1 MQSITGKIWNIKE
14 PATHDIMHLSQS
26 LGVSEIIARVLL
38 NRDVTA
44 EDAKNYLEG
53 SLSDMPDPFY
63 FQDMEKCTAR
73 IVEAVNKKQKIAIFG
88 DYDVDGS
95 CASAILV
102 NFFNS
107 INVDATLYIPDRM
120 TEGYGPNEYAFEKLK
135 ASGHDLVITVDCGCV
150 AFDAMAKA
158 AEIGLDVIITD
169 HHQCEVEI
177 PACVGMVNPNRVD
190 EDGQYGYLCGATVAF
205 LVAVAVNRALG
216 TKSNLKML
224 LDLVAVATVCD
235 LVPLKGINRVLVDR
249 GLKVLA
255 TRQNIGLKA
264 LADITGIDER
274 PRAYHCGFVIG
285 PRINAAGR
293 ISECDLGSKLLSTNN
308 MILAN
313 KLATQLHDLNA
324 ERKEIEALVQEEAIL
339 QAEKKVAKNPD
350 IKALVLA
357 GENWHPGVIGIVASR
372 IKELYNLPV
381 FIISIDDKV
390 CKGSGRSISG
400 VDLGAIVRKSKDIL
414 IGGGGH
420 GMAAGLSIEKANI
433 KAFEDRFCDV
443 VEKAAA
449 KNPEILIPKINLDGV
464 LSVSGANLELISSLE
479 NVEPYG
485 MGNPEPKFAV
495 TGSLAYAQVV
505 GEKHV
510 RITLTDI
517 TKRRV
522 NGIVFS
528 AMDSDLGPF
537 LLNNIN
543 EQVTVCGQ
551 LKRNVFN
558 GYESA
563 QIQVLDAVKGG
574 YTNSN

>member
-1 MQSITGKIWNIKE
+1 MQSITGKIWNLKE
-14 PATHDIMHLSQS
+14 PNFKDLMHMSQS
-26 LGVSEIIARVLL
+26 LGLSEIVARVLL
-38 NRDVTA
+38 NRGVKTD
-44 EDAKNYLEG
+44 EAKQYLEG
-53 SLSDMPDPFY
+53 SLSDMPDPMHFK
-63 FQDMEKCTAR
+63 DMQVATDR
-73 IVEAVNKKQKIAIFG
+73 IVKAVNEKQKIAIFG

-95 CASAILV
+95 CASAILIK
-102 NFFNS
+102 FFES
-107 INVDATLYIPDRM
+107 IGVTATLYIPDRM
-120 TEGYGPNEYAFEKLK
+120 AEGYGPNEYAFEKLK
-135 ASGHDLVITVDCGCV
+135 STGHDLVITVDCGCV
-150 AFDAMAKA
+150 AFDAMEKA

-177 PACVGMVNPNRVD
+177 PKSVAMVNPNRID
-190 EDGQYGYLCGATVAF
+190 EDGQYSYMCGATVAF
-205 LVAVAVNRALG
+205 LLAIAVNRALG

-249 GLKVLA
+249 GLKVLS

-264 LADITGIDER
+264 LADITGINER
-274 PRAYHCGFVIG
+274 PRAYHCGFVLG

-293 ISECDLGSKLLSTNN
+293 ISDCSLGSRLLSTTNE
-308 MILAN
+308 IIAGKLAN
-313 KLATQLHDLNA
+313 QLHDLNA
-324 ERKEIEALVQEEAIL
+324 ERKEIETLVQEEAIL
-339 QAEKKVAKNPD
+339 MAEKKVAKNPD

-357 GENWHPGVIGIVASR
+357 GEGWHAGVIGIVASR

-381 FIISIDDKV
+381 FIIGIDEKV
-390 CKGSGRSISG
+390 SKGSGRSISG
-400 VDLGAIVRKSKDIL
+400 VDLGAIVRKNKDIL
-414 IGGGGH
+414 IAGGGH
-420 GMAAGLSIEKANI
+420 GMAAGLSIEKENI
-433 KAFEDRFCDV
+433 AEFEKRFLES
-443 VEKAAA
+443 VEKTVA
-449 KNPEILIPKINLDGV
+449 KNPEILVPKISLDGV
-464 LSVSGANLELISSLE
+464 LSVAGAGLELISALE
-479 NVEPYG
+479 QVEPYG

-495 TGSLAYAQVV
+495 TGKLAYAQVV

-537 LLNNIN
+537 LLNNLN

-563 QIQVLDAVKGG
+563 QIQVLDAVKGQ
-574 YTNSN
+574 YTS

>member
-1 MQSITGKIWNIKE
+1 MQSITGKIWNLKE
-14 PATHDIMHLSQS
+14 PEMRDIMRISQT
-26 LGVSEIIARVLL
+26 LGVSEIVARVLL
-38 NRDVTA
+38 NRGVEVENA
-44 EDAKNYLEG
+44 RQFLEG
-53 SLSDMPDPFY
+53 SLADMPDPLDFI
-63 FQDMEKCTAR
+63 DMQKATDR
-73 IVEAVNKKQKIAIFG
+73 VVQAVNNKEKIAIFG
-88 DYDVDGS
+88 DYDVDGACS
-95 CASAILV
+95 SAILI
-102 NFFNS
+102 NFFNRLG
-107 INVDATLYIPDRM
+107 IEVDLYVPDRIV
-120 TEGYGPNEYAFEKLK
+120 EGYGPNEVAFERLK
-135 ASGHDLVITVDCGCV
+135 AKGIDLVITVDCGCV

-158 AEIGLDVIITD
+158 AELNLDVIITD

-177 PACVGMVNPNRVD
+177 PKSVAMVNPNRID
-190 EDGQYGYLCGATVAF
+190 EDGQYSYMCGATVAF
-205 LVAVAVNRALG
+205 LLAIAVNRALG

-249 GLKVLA
+249 GLKVLS

-264 LADITGIDER
+264 LADITGINER
-274 PRAYHCGFVIG
+274 PRAYHCGFVLG

-293 ISECDLGSKLLSTNN
+293 ISDCSLGSRLLSTTNE
-308 MILAN
+308 IIAGKLAN
-313 KLATQLHDLNA
+313 QLHDLNA
-324 ERKEIEALVQEEAIL
+324 ERKEIETLVQEEAIL
-339 QAEKKVAKNPD
+339 MAEKKVAKNPD

-357 GENWHPGVIGIVASR
+357 GEGWHAGVIGIVASR

-381 FIISIDDKV
+381 FIIGIDEKV
-390 CKGSGRSISG
+390 SKGSGRSISG
-400 VDLGAIVRKSKDIL
+400 VDLGAIVRKNKDIL
-414 IGGGGH
+414 IAGGGH
-420 GMAAGLSIEKANI
+420 GMAAGLSIEKENI
-433 KAFEDRFCDV
+433 AEFEKRFLES
-443 VEKAAA
+443 VEKTVA
-449 KNPEILIPKINLDGV
+449 KNPEILVPKISLDGV
-464 LSVSGANLELISSLE
+464 LSVAGAGLELISALE
-479 NVEPYG
+479 QVEPYG

-495 TGSLAYAQVV
+495 TGKLAYAQVV

-537 LLNNIN
+537 LLNNLN

-563 QIQVLDAVKGG
+563 QIQVLDAVKGQ
-574 YTNSN
+574 YTS

>member
-1 MQSITGKIWNIKE
+1 MQSITGKIWNLKE
-14 PATHDIMHLSQS
+14 PDFKDLMHMSQS
-26 LGVSEIIARVLL
+26 LGLSEIIARVLL
-38 NRDVTA
+38 NRGVKTD
-44 EDAKNYLEG
+44 EAKQYLEG
-53 SLSDMPDPFY
+53 SLSDMPDPMHFK
-63 FQDMEKCTAR
+63 DMQVATDR
-73 IVEAVNKKQKIAIFG
+73 IVKAVNEKQKIAIFG

-95 CASAILV
+95 CASAILIK
-102 NFFNS
+102 FFES
-107 INVDATLYIPDRM
+107 IGVTATLYIPDRM
-120 TEGYGPNEYAFEKLK
+120 AEGYGPNEYAFEKLK
-135 ASGHDLVITVDCGCV
+135 STGHDLVITVDCGCV
-150 AFDAMAKA
+150 AFDAMEKA

-177 PACVGMVNPNRVD
+177 PKSVAMVNPNRID
-190 EDGQYGYLCGATVAF
+190 EDGQYSYMCGATVAF
-205 LVAVAVNRALG
+205 LLAIAVNRALG

-249 GLKVLA
+249 GLKVLS

-264 LADITGIDER
+264 LADITGINER
-274 PRAYHCGFVIG
+274 PRAYHCGFVLG

-293 ISECDLGSKLLSTNN
+293 ISDCSLGSRLLSTTNE
-308 MILAN
+308 IIAGKLAN
-313 KLATQLHDLNA
+313 QLHDLNA
-324 ERKEIEALVQEEAIL
+324 ERKEIETLVQEEAIL
-339 QAEKKVAKNPD
+339 MAEKKVAKNPD

-357 GENWHPGVIGIVASR
+357 GEGWHAGVIGIVASR

-381 FIISIDDKV
+381 FIIGIDEKV
-390 CKGSGRSISG
+390 SKGSGRSISG
-400 VDLGAIVRKSKDIL
+400 VDLGAIVRKNKDIL
-414 IGGGGH
+414 IAGGGH
-420 GMAAGLSIEKANI
+420 GMAAGLSIEKENI
-433 KAFEDRFCDV
+433 AEFEKRFLES
-443 VEKAAA
+443 VEKTVA
-449 KNPEILIPKINLDGV
+449 KNPEILVPKISLDGV
-464 LSVSGANLELISSLE
+464 LSVSGAGLELISALE
-479 NVEPYG
+479 KAEPYG

-495 TGSLAYAQVV
+495 TGKLAYAQVV

-537 LLNNIN
+537 LLNNLN

-563 QIQVLDAVKGG
+563 QIQVLDAVKGQ
-574 YTNSN
+574 YTS

>member
-1 MQSITGKIWNIKE
+1 MQSITGKIWNLKE
-14 PATHDIMHLSQS
+14 PNFKDLMHMSQS
-26 LGVSEIIARVLL
+26 LGLSEIVARVLL
-38 NRDVTA
+38 NRGVKTD
-44 EDAKNYLEG
+44 EAKQYLEG
-53 SLSDMPDPFY
+53 SLADMPDPMHFK
-63 FQDMEKCTAR
+63 DMQVATDR
-73 IVEAVNKKQKIAIFG
+73 IVKAVNEKQKIAIFG

-95 CASAILV
+95 CASAILIK
-102 NFFNS
+102 FFES
-107 INVDATLYIPDRM
+107 IGVTATLYIPDRM
-120 TEGYGPNEYAFEKLK
+120 AEGYGPNEYAFEKLK
-135 ASGHDLVITVDCGCV
+135 STGHDLVITVDCGCV
-150 AFDAMAKA
+150 AFDAMEKA

-177 PACVGMVNPNRVD
+177 PKSVAMVNPNRID
-190 EDGQYGYLCGATVAF
+190 EDGQYSYMCGATVAF
-205 LVAVAVNRALG
+205 LLAIAVNRALG

-249 GLKVLA
+249 GLKVLS

-264 LADITGIDER
+264 LADITGINER
-274 PRAYHCGFVIG
+274 PRAYHCGFVLG

-293 ISECDLGSKLLSTNN
+293 ISDCSLGSRLLSTTNE
-308 MILAN
+308 IIAGKLAN
-313 KLATQLHDLNA
+313 QLHDLNA
-324 ERKEIEALVQEEAIL
+324 ERKEIETLVQEEAIL
-339 QAEKKVAKNPD
+339 MAEKKVAKNPD

-357 GENWHPGVIGIVASR
+357 GEGWHAGVIGIVASR

-381 FIISIDDKV
+381 FIIGIDEKV
-390 CKGSGRSISG
+390 SKGSGRSISG
-400 VDLGAIVRKSKDIL
+400 VDLGAIVRKNKDIL
-414 IGGGGH
+414 IAGGGH
-420 GMAAGLSIEKANI
+420 GMAAGLSIEKENI
-433 KAFEDRFCDV
+433 AEFEKRFLES
-443 VEKAAA
+443 VEKTVA
-449 KNPEILIPKINLDGV
+449 KNPEILVPKISLDGV
-464 LSVSGANLELISSLE
+464 LSVAGAGLELISALE
-479 NVEPYG
+479 QVEPYG

-495 TGSLAYAQVV
+495 TGKLAYAQVV

-537 LLNNIN
+537 LLNNLN

-563 QIQVLDAVKGG
+563 QIQVLDAVKGQ
-574 YTNSN
+574 YTS

>member
-1 MQSITGKIWNIKE
+1 MQSITGKIWNLKE
-14 PATHDIMHLSQS
+14 PEFKDLMHMSQS
-26 LGVSEIIARVLL
+26 LGLSEIVARVLL
-38 NRDVTA
+38 NRGVKTD
-44 EDAKNYLEG
+44 EAKQYLEG
-53 SLSDMPDPFY
+53 SLADMPDPMHFK
-63 FQDMEKCTAR
+63 DMQVATDR
-73 IVEAVNKKQKIAIFG
+73 IVKAVNEKQKIAIFG

-95 CASAILV
+95 CASAILIK
-102 NFFNS
+102 FFES
-107 INVDATLYIPDRM
+107 IGVTATLYIPDRM
-120 TEGYGPNEYAFEKLK
+120 AEGYGPNEYAFEKLK
-135 ASGHDLVITVDCGCV
+135 STGHDLVITVDCGCV
-150 AFDAMAKA
+150 AFDAMEKA

-177 PACVGMVNPNRVD
+177 PKSVAMVNPNRID
-190 EDGQYGYLCGATVAF
+190 EDGQYSYMCGATVAF
-205 LVAVAVNRALG
+205 LLAIAVNRALG

-249 GLKVLA
+249 GLKVLS

-264 LADITGIDER
+264 LADITGINER
-274 PRAYHCGFVIG
+274 PRAYHCGFVLG

-293 ISECDLGSKLLSTNN
+293 ISDCSLGSRLLSTTNE
-308 MILAN
+308 IIAGKLAN
-313 KLATQLHDLNA
+313 QLHDLNA
-324 ERKEIEALVQEEAIL
+324 ERKEIETLVQEEAIL
-339 QAEKKVAKNPD
+339 MAEKKVAKNPD

-357 GENWHPGVIGIVASR
+357 GEGWHAGVIGIVASR

-381 FIISIDDKV
+381 FIIGIDEKV
-390 CKGSGRSISG
+390 SKGSGRSISG
-400 VDLGAIVRKSKDIL
+400 VDLGAIVRKNKDIL
-414 IGGGGH
+414 IAGGGH
-420 GMAAGLSIEKANI
+420 GMAAGLSIEKENI
-433 KAFEDRFCDV
+433 AEFEKRFLES
-443 VEKAAA
+443 VEKTVA
-449 KNPEILIPKINLDGV
+449 KNPEILVPKISLDGV
-464 LSVSGANLELISSLE
+464 LSVAGAGLELISALE
-479 NVEPYG
+479 QVEPYG

-495 TGSLAYAQVV
+495 TGKLAYAQVV

-537 LLNNIN
+537 LLNNLN

-563 QIQVLDAVKGG
+563 QIQVLDAVKGQ
-574 YTNSN
+574 YTS

>member
-1 MQSITGKIWNIKE
+1 MQSITGKIWNLKE
-14 PATHDIMHLSQS
+14 PEFKDLMHMSQS
-26 LGVSEIIARVLL
+26 LGLSEIVARVLL
-38 NRDVTA
+38 NRGVKT
-44 EDAKNYLEG
+44 EEAKQYLEG
-53 SLSDMPDPFY
+53 SLSDMPDPMHFK
-63 FQDMEKCTAR
+63 DMQVATDR
-73 IVEAVNKKQKIAIFG
+73 IVKAVNEKQKIAIFG

-95 CASAILV
+95 CASAILIK
-102 NFFNS
+102 FFES
-107 INVDATLYIPDRM
+107 IGVTATLYIPDRM
-120 TEGYGPNEYAFEKLK
+120 AEGYGPNEYAFEKLK
-135 ASGHDLVITVDCGCV
+135 STGHDLVITVDCGCV
-150 AFDAMAKA
+150 AFDAMEKA

-177 PACVGMVNPNRVD
+177 PKSVAMVNPNRID
-190 EDGQYGYLCGATVAF
+190 EDGQYSYMCGATVAF
-205 LVAVAVNRALG
+205 LLAIAVNRALG

-249 GLKVLA
+249 GLKVLS

-264 LADITGIDER
+264 LADITGINER
-274 PRAYHCGFVIG
+274 PRAYHCGFVLG

-293 ISECDLGSKLLSTNN
+293 ISDCSLGSRLLSTTNE
-308 MILAN
+308 IIAGKLAN
-313 KLATQLHDLNA
+313 QLHNLNA
-324 ERKEIEALVQEEAIL
+324 ERKEIETLVQEEAIL
-339 QAEKKVAKNPD
+339 MAEKKVAKNPD

-357 GENWHPGVIGIVASR
+357 GEGWHAGVIGIVASR

-381 FIISIDDKV
+381 FIIGIDEKV
-390 CKGSGRSISG
+390 SKGSGRSISG
-400 VDLGAIVRKSKDIL
+400 VDLGAIVRKNKDIL
-414 IGGGGH
+414 IAGGGH
-420 GMAAGLSIEKANI
+420 GMAAGLSIEKENI
-433 KAFEDRFCDV
+433 AEFEKRFLES
-443 VEKAAA
+443 VEKTVA
-449 KNPEILIPKINLDGV
+449 KNPEILVPKISLDGV
-464 LSVSGANLELISSLE
+464 LSVSGAGLELISALE
-479 NVEPYG
+479 QVEPYG

-495 TGSLAYAQVV
+495 TGKLAYAQVV

-537 LLNNIN
+537 LLNNLN

-563 QIQVLDAVKGG
+563 QIQVLDAVKGQ
-574 YTNSN
+574 YTS

>member
-1 MQSITGKIWNIKE
+1 MQSITGKIWNLKE
-14 PATHDIMHLSQS
+14 PEFKDLMHMSQS
-26 LGVSEIIARVLL
+26 LGLSEIVARVLL
-38 NRDVTA
+38 NRGVKTD
-44 EDAKNYLEG
+44 EAKQYLEG
-53 SLSDMPDPFY
+53 SLSDMPDPMHFK
-63 FQDMEKCTAR
+63 DMQVATDR
-73 IVEAVNKKQKIAIFG
+73 IVKAVNEKQKIAIFG

-95 CASAILV
+95 CASAILIK
-102 NFFNS
+102 FFES
-107 INVDATLYIPDRM
+107 IGVTATLYIPDRM
-120 TEGYGPNEYAFEKLK
+120 AEGYGPNEYAFEKLK
-135 ASGHDLVITVDCGCV
+135 STGHDLVITVDCGCV
-150 AFDAMAKA
+150 AFDAMEKA

-177 PACVGMVNPNRVD
+177 PKSVAMVNPNRID
-190 EDGQYGYLCGATVAF
+190 EDGQYSYMCGATVAF
-205 LVAVAVNRALG
+205 LLAIAVNRALG

-249 GLKVLA
+249 GLKVLS

-264 LADITGIDER
+264 LADITGINER
-274 PRAYHCGFVIG
+274 PRAYHCGFVLG

-293 ISECDLGSKLLSTNN
+293 ISDCSLGSRLLSTTNE
-308 MILAN
+308 IIAGKLAN
-313 KLATQLHDLNA
+313 QLHDLNA
-324 ERKEIEALVQEEAIL
+324 ERKEIETLVQEEAIL
-339 QAEKKVAKNPD
+339 MAEKKVAKNPD

-357 GENWHPGVIGIVASR
+357 GEGWHAGVIGIVASR

-381 FIISIDDKV
+381 FIIGIDEKV
-390 CKGSGRSISG
+390 SKGSGRSISG
-400 VDLGAIVRKSKDIL
+400 VDLGAIVRKNKDIL
-414 IGGGGH
+414 IAGGGH
-420 GMAAGLSIEKANI
+420 GMAAGLSIEKENI
-433 KAFEDRFCDV
+433 AEFEKRFLES
-443 VEKAAA
+443 VEKTVA
-449 KNPEILIPKINLDGV
+449 KNPEILVPKISLDGV
-464 LSVSGANLELISSLE
+464 LSVAGAGLELISALE
-479 NVEPYG
+479 QVEPYG

-495 TGSLAYAQVV
+495 TGKLAYAQVV

-537 LLNNIN
+537 LLNNLN

-563 QIQVLDAVKGG
+563 QIQVLDAVKGQ
-574 YTNSN
+574 YTS

>member
-1 MQSITGKIWNIKE
+1 MQSITGKIWNLKE
-14 PATHDIMHLSQS
+14 PNTKDIMYISQR

-38 NRDVTA
+38 NRDVSID
-44 EDAKNYLEG
+44 DAKNYLEG
-53 SLSDMPDPFY
+53 SLADMPDPYHFK
-63 FQDMEKCTAR
+63 DMVKATDR
-73 IVEAVNKKQKIAIFG
+73 IIKAINEKQKIAIFG

-95 CASAILV
+95 CASAILTS
-102 NFFNS
+102 FFNS
-107 INVDATLYIPDRM
+107 IGIDTTLYIPDRM
-120 TEGYGPNEYAFEKLK
+120 TEGYGPNEYAFKKLK
-135 ASGHDLVITVDCGCV
+135 SEGHDLVITVDCGCV
-150 AFDAMAKA
+150 AFDSMKVAK
-158 AEIGLDVIITD
+158 EIGLDIIITD
-169 HHQCEVEI
+169 HHQCEVDI
-177 PACVGMVNPNRVD
+177 PECIGMVNPNRVD
-190 EDGQYGYLCGATVAF
+190 EDGLYGYLCGATVAF
-205 LVAVAVNRALG
+205 LLAVAVNRQID
-216 TKSNLKML
+216 TKVNMKML

-274 PRAYHCGFVIG
+274 PRAYHCGFVLG

-293 ISECDLGSKLLSTNN
+293 ISSCDLGSRLLSTKN
-308 MILAN
+308 ISIAN
-313 KLATQLHDLNA
+313 KLAAELHDLNA
-324 ERKEIEALVQEEAIL
+324 ERKEIETIVQEEAIL

-357 GENWHPGVIGIVASR
+357 GENWHAGVIGIVASR

-381 FIISIDDKV
+381 FIIALDDKV

-420 GMAAGLSIEKANI
+420 GMAAGLSIDKEQI
-433 KAFEDRFCDV
+433 PAFEKRFCEV

-449 KNPEILIPKINLDGV
+449 KNPEILVPKISLDGV
-464 LSVSGANLELISSLE
+464 LNVGGANLDLISKLE
-479 NVEPYG
+479 KVEPYG

-495 TGSLAYAQVV
+495 TGRVAYAQVV

-510 RITLTDI
+510 RITLTDL

-528 AMDSDLGPF
+528 AMETDLGPF
-537 LLNNIN
+537 LLNSLN

-551 LKRNVFN
+551 IKRNVFN

-563 QIQVLDAVKGG
+563 QIQVLDAIKGEMP
-574 YTNSN
+574 NS